1 MLSPELAKALADL
14 GGFALFLLAVVIAA
28 VGLYRQW
35 WVPGWL
41 YRSSERAREVAETQA
56 IRNAEALEKLAR
68 AVTRDA
74 AKPRHQPAAPVA
86 ARVPSPHDPE

>member
-1 MLSPELAKALADL
+1 VLSPELAKALADL
-14 GGFALFLLAVVIAA
+14 GGFALFLFTVVTAA
-28 VGLYRQW
+28 VGLHRQW
-35 WVPGWL
+35 FVPGWV
-41 YRSSERAREVAETQA
+41 YRQEREARQIAETQA